1 MELAPRGYWRGVVF
15 GRHMSSDKTTTLNPT
30 FDAMEVEQGHK
41 AAQKN
46 PFNRQRKTKD
56 LACLAVFYAFL
67 LSVFVLC
74 GVAYSKGN
82 PHILFFGL
90 DYRGR
95 VCGENALSGFDAR
108 YWVSYSTSTEVNLL
122 FQQGREEGGL
132 EGRRV
137 RFRSGLGTR

>member
-1 MELAPRGYWRGVVF
+1 MGF
-15 GRHMSSDKTTTLNPT
+15 GRHMSSDDKTTTLNPT

-41 AAQKN
+41 AAQKS

-67 LSVFVLC
+67 LSVFVLS

-108 YWVSYSTSTEVNLL
+108 YWVSYSTEVNLL
-122 FQQGREEGGL
+122 FE
-132 EGRRV
+132 
-137 RFRSGLGTR
+137 